1 MGDGWGA
8 QLGGVISKKLH
19 LHARHMRFEHP
30 VTRKEIK
37 VTADLPEHMANS
49 WDTFGWTNDLAS
61 EDPFENI

>member
-1 MGDGWGA
+1 M
-8 QLGGVISKKLH
+8 ISKKLH

-30 VTRKEIK
+30 ITRKEIK
-37 VTADLPEHMANS
+37 VTAELPEHMENS

>member
-1 MGDGWGA
+1 
-8 QLGGVISKKLH
+8 
-19 LHARHMRFEHP
+19 MRFEHP

-37 VTADLPEHMANS
+37 VTAELPEHMENS